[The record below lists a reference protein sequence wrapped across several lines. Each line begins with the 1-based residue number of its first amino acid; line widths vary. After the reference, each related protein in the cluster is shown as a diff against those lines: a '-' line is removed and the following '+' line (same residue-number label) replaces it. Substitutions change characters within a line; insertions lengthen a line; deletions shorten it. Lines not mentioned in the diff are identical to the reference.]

1 MIRTSIVGAVLALA
15 FSTAANAEC
24 ITAPQVVENIQ
35 KSVKDAT
42 VAEPPEGFMAAFNAL
57 PPVTNIQADHVL
69 IFTHKS
75 KSMALVTM
83 FNGGCWVASQQIPLN
98 ALRQMLAKLEGNAI

>member
-1 MIRTSIVGAVLALA
+1 MRQFIFAVLALA
-15 FSTAANAEC
+15 FSTSAQAEC
-24 ITAPQVVENIQ
+24 FTAPQVVENIN
-35 KSVKDAT
+35 KVVKDAT
-42 VAEPPEGFMAAFNAL
+42 VAEPPQGFMAAFNAI

-75 KSMALVTM
+75 KSNALVAM

-98 ALRQMLAKLEGNAI
+98 VLRSMLAKLEGSSI